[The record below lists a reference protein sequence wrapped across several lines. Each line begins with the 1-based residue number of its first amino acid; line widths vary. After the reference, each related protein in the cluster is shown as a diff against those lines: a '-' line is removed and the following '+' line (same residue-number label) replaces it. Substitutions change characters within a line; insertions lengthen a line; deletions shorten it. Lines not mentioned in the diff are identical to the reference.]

1 MKEKK
6 SVAIPMMLNQS
17 EISILL
23 DCVKAYQFLGYRSD
37 IVQTPNQKGVMR
49 MNDRLLHADKKIAE
63 REKLM
68 YGVEG
73 QEPNYLQK
81 KILRSLRKKNE
92 SNI

>member
-6 SVAIPMMLNQS
+6 RVAIPMMLDQS

-23 DCVKAYQFLGYRSD
+23 DCVKAYQFLGCRSD
-37 IVQTPNQKGVMR
+37 IVQTPNPKGVTR

-73 QEPNYLQK
+73 KEPNYLLK
-81 KILRSLRKKNE
+81 KNLRSLRKKNE
-92 SNI
+92 SNV